1 MKHYFLNTM
10 ESIFSALLAAA
21 WLFCAPVTSVRAD
34 PGAVNEYAI
43 KAAFV
48 FNFIQFVEW
57 PPSTFPDP
65 GAVLTI
71 GVLGIDPFGPLLD
84 QTVKGE
90 SAKGRGLVVRRFRDV
105 VDVKSCHVLFI
116 SKSEKDQ
123 IPLIL
128 KRLEG
133 LPILTISEL
142 DGFADRGGVVNFY
155 TEKNR
160 VRFEINHE
168 SARRKGLKIT
178 SQLLCLGRIVGRESS
193 KEVR

>member
-1 MKHYFLNTM
+1 MKHYFLSTM
-10 ESIFSALLAAA
+10 ESLFSALLAAA
-21 WLFCAPVTSVRAD
+21 WLFGATVMPVRAD

-48 FNFIQFVEW
+48 YNFIQFVEW
-57 PPSTFPDP
+57 PPSAFPDP
-65 GAVLTI
+65 GTLLMI
-71 GVLGIDPFGPLLD
+71 GVLGTDPFGPLLD

-90 SAKGRGLVVRRFRDV
+90 SVKGRDLVVRRFRDV
-105 VDVKSCHVLFI
+105 DDVKSCHVLFI
-116 SKSEKDQ
+116 SKSEKEQ

>member
-1 MKHYFLNTM
+1 MKRYFLNIR
-10 ESIFSALLAAA
+10 ESSVSALLAAA
-21 WLFCAPVTSVRAD
+21 SLFCAPVTTVRAD

-57 PPSTFPDP
+57 PSSAFPDP
-65 GAVLTI
+65 GTVLTI
-71 GVLGIDPFGPLLD
+71 GVLGNDPFGPLLD

-90 SAKGRGLVVRRFRDV
+90 SVKGRGLVVRRFRDV
-105 VDVKSCHVLFI
+105 DEVKSCHVLFI
-116 SKSEKDQ
+116 SKSEKER

-128 KRLEG
+128 KHLEG
-133 LPILTISEL
+133 LPLLTIGEVE
-142 DGFADRGGVVNFY
+142 GFADRGGVVNFY

-178 SQLLCLGRIVGRESS
+178 SQLLCLGRIVGRDSS

>member
-1 MKHYFLNTM
+1 MKPYFLN
-10 ESIFSALLAAA
+10 SIGSLFSALLAVG
-21 WLFCAPVTSVRAD
+21 WLLGAPVTTGRAE
-34 PGAVNEYAI
+34 PGAINEYAI

-57 PPSTFPDP
+57 PPSAFPDP
-65 GAVLTI
+65 GTVLTI
-71 GVLGIDPFGPLLD
+71 GVLGNDPFGPLLD

-90 SAKGRGLVVRRFRDV
+90 SVKGRGFDVRRFRDL
-105 VDVKSCHVLFI
+105 DEVKSCHVLFI
-116 SKSEKDQ
+116 SKSEKERVT
-123 IPLIL
+123 LIL
-128 KRLEG
+128 KHLEG

-142 DGFADRGGVVNFY
+142 EGFADRGGVVNFY

-193 KEVR
+193 KEGR